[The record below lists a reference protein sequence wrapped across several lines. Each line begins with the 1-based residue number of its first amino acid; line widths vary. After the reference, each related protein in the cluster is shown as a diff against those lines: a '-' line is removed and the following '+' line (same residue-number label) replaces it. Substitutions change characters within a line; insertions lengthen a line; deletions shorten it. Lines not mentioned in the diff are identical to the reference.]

1 MGEDAIKS
9 RELKTLYYSMGNEI
23 LTYLKDH
30 NVFELMVN
38 ADGKLWVDTFA
49 DGRVYSG
56 VILDA
61 SSRQQILFQVASMTK
76 QVVDENHP
84 MLEAELPDGSR
95 FQGFFP
101 RVVKAP
107 AFVIRKHSSQ
117 VFTLEDY
124 VEQGV
129 MTPHQRD
136 VIVDAVKAKK
146 NIIAAGGTKSGKTTL
161 LNAIL
166 AEISKTEDRI
176 VLIEDMPELQCTAEN
191 YLPLRTSP
199 HASMDDLLRSTLR
212 ATPDRIVVG
221 EVRSGE
227 ALALLDAWSTGHS
240 GGCSTVHSN
249 SAYQTL
255 LRLQKMISRVSM
267 TPQQETIGEAVD
279 MVVYLARKGTGRIIQ
294 EVLLVEGYD
303 EKKQMYKTKNIAN

>member
-1 MGEDAIKS
+1 M
-9 RELKTLYYSMGNEI
+9 
-23 LTYLKDH
+23 
-30 NVFELMVN
+30 
-38 ADGKLWVDTFA
+38 
-49 DGRVYSG
+49 
-56 VILDA
+56 
-61 SSRQQILFQVASMTK
+61 
-76 QVVDENHP
+76 
-84 MLEAELPDGSR
+84 
-95 FQGFFP
+95 
-101 RVVKAP
+101 
-107 AFVIRKHSSQ
+107 
-117 VFTLEDY
+117 
-124 VEQGV
+124 
-129 MTPHQRD
+129 
-136 VIVDAVKAKK
+136 
-146 NIIAAGGTKSGKTTL
+146 

-166 AEISKTEDRI
+166 AEISKTSDRI
-176 VLIEDMPELQCTAEN
+176 ILIEDMPELQCTAEN

-255 LRLQKMISRVSM
+255 LRLQKMISRVSI

-303 EKKQMYKTKNIAN
+303 EKKQTYITKNIAN

>member
-1 MGEDAIKS
+1 MGEETIKS

-23 LTYLKDH
+23 LTYLKDE

-38 ADGKLWVDTFA
+38 ADGKLWVDTFS
-49 DGRVYSG
+49 DGRIYSG
-56 VILDA
+56 VIMDA
-61 SSRQQILFQVASMTK
+61 SCRQQILFQVASMTK
-76 QVVDENHP
+76 QVVDEDHP

-117 VFTLEDY
+117 VFTLDDY
-124 VEQGV
+124 VAQGI
-129 MTPHQRD
+129 MTPYQKD
-136 VIVDAVKAKK
+136 SIIDAVKTRK

-166 AEISKTEDRI
+166 EEISKTGDRVI
-176 VLIEDMPELQCTAEN
+176 SIEDMPELQCTAEN
-191 YLPLRTSP
+191 YLSLRTSS

-255 LRLQKMISRVSM
+255 LRLQKMISRVSI
-267 TPQQETIGEAVD
+267 TPQQETIGDAVD
-279 MVVYLARKGTGRIIQ
+279 MVIYLARKGTGRIIQ
-294 EVLLVEGYD
+294 EVLLVKGYD
-303 EKKQMYKTKNIAN
+303 EVKKTYITESISN